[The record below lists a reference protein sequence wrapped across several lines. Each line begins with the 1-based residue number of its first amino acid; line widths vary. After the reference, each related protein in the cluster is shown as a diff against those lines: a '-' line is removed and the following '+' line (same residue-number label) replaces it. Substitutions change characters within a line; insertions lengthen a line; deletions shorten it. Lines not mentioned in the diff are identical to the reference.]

1 MLDNINWRLVVGA
14 VLVGLGGLLLL
25 DNLFDLSVGRFL
37 WPFFIIIPG
46 VLLFLAAL
54 NVEEG
59 LGEAF
64 AMLSGII
71 TMTGLLLFYQ
81 SVTGH
86 WASWAYAWALIA
98 PTSVGLAQIMYG
110 RERGKPHLVETG
122 KTLSKIGM
130 IIFAVGMT
138 FFDVIL
144 GISGRGFGRLA
155 APIALVALGAYI
167 LYTNFATRS
176 TPGVE

>member
-1 MLDNINWRLVVGA
+1 MENINWRLIVGG

-37 WPFFIIIPG
+37 WPFFIITPG
-46 VLLFLAAL
+46 VLIFMAAL
-54 NVEEG
+54 SVEEG
-59 LGEAF
+59 LGEAL

-71 TMTGLLLFYQ
+71 TMTGLLLLYQ

-110 RERGKPHLVETG
+110 RERGKPHLIETG
-122 KTLSKIGM
+122 KTLSKIGL

-155 APIALVALGAYI
+155 APLALVALGGYI
-167 LYTNFATRS
+167 LYTNLSTRNKI
-176 TPGVE
+176 GEG